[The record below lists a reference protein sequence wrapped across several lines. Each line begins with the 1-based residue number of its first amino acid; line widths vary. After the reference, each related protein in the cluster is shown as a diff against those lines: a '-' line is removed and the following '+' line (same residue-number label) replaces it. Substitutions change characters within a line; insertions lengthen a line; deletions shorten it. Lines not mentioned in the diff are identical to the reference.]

1 MQRQVSRKEFWSLY
15 VRNLSVSCHQ
25 RRVKGQA
32 GFWLTFATLFYIR
45 SYIKTRA
52 ARGVVWVFVR
62 YVRAVFFADKDTKD
76 TVLAGLTVSFVS
88 LAADRSHDSGV
99 RRPLGKFGD
108 IWSATRHSLQRSK
121 ISADAI
127 VLGDASFGGLTFS
140 PLHQICSLVKKVF
153 ADPV

>member
-62 YVRAVFFADKDTKD
+62 YVRAVCFADKDTKD
-76 TVLAGLTVSFVS
+76 TVMVRLAVSFVS
-88 LAADRSHDSGV
+88 LAARRSHDSGA
-99 RRPLGKFGD
+99 RPDLWGSLATFGAQRATLFSDQKFLR
-108 IWSATRHSLQRSK
+108 TR
-121 ISADAI
+121 
-127 VLGDASFGGLTFS
+127 SFWAMRHLE
-140 PLHQICSLVKKVF
+140 
-153 ADPV
+153 D